1 MPILF
6 YIAMWS
12 WALGVMSCLRAG
24 EQQEAQRELVMPRD
38 VARAP

>member
-12 WALGVMSCLRAG
+12 WALGVASGMGAPTRD
-24 EQQEAQRELVMPRD
+24 QRES
-38 VARAP
+38 